1 MKINRVLA
9 SLFLTVLLVSTFF
22 ALSAN
27 VLEIKFCAFP
37 ITHHGRLCDILRS
50 LNHHNFFA
58 SALAGIIIFIA
69 LVLLRAGQRPSSQI
83 TSEWQFLTA
92 AKTAVPHYKF
102 SAWLKKFLNSPNF
115 SPAFA

>member
-37 ITHHGRLCDILRS
+37 ITHHGRLCDILRG
-50 LNHHNFFA
+50 LNQHNFFA
-58 SALAGIIIFIA
+58 SALAGILIFIA
-69 LVLLRAGQRPSSQI
+69 LVLLMIGQRPSSLASLERKPLAAEKI
-83 TSEWQFLTA
+83 TS
-92 AKTAVPHYKF
+92 HSYKF